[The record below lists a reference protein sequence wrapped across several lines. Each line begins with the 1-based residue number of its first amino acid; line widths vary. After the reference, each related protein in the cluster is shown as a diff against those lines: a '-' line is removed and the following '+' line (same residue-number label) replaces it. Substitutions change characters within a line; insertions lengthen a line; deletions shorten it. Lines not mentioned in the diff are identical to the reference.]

1 MWCLYHWKQNT
12 PADEVS
18 LLAIPACDVS
28 WMLPPMLHI
37 QEDLPSTFLFF
48 HSFFPVVEGSI
59 AQAVPEHTKRD
70 NIFCLS
76 TAFGDAYLLQA
87 TTQIELENWI
97 TAIHSGKWLFYSV

>member
-1 MWCLYHWKQNT
+1 M
-12 PADEVS
+12 
-18 LLAIPACDVS
+18 
-28 WMLPPMLHI
+28 
-37 QEDLPSTFLFF
+37 
-48 HSFFPVVEGSI
+48 VEGSI

-97 TAIHSGKWLFYSV
+97 TAIHSGRSIQHHIIYHFEGSEIHRG